1 VDAIVSFVPGQSGDA
16 SSDGASEP
24 SPDGVD
30 AEDLWSRSCQVLR
43 AQVADGVWMSTF
55 HGAVPLSYDQSHL
68 VIGVGSSLAKQRVD
82 GRYRTLVEDALR
94 SASGRDV
101 GFSVEVKV
109 PEAEPA
115 PGPDPLDG
123 LIGADTGRHHEPT
136 PPAARQPGNEPVYT
150 FEAFVTGASNR
161 FAQAAALSVA
171 ETPGRS
177 YNPLFIYGEAG
188 LGKTHLLQA
197 IAHYVRVNYPDKL
210 VRYISSEQFLNDFV
224 EAIRTNTSNDFK
236 LRWRNV
242 DVLLVDD
249 IQFIERAERFQEEF
263 FHTFNELHDRRSQ
276 IVLTSDRSPDAIA
289 TLENR
294 LRSRF
299 MMGLITDIQPPDVE
313 TRIAIL
319 RKKAEKAPLTV
330 SDDVLVF
337 IAENITDNIRMLEGA
352 LTRVSAYANLY
363 QTDLDVPLAQHI
375 LSDILGERESP
386 PITSQLILDKTA
398 AMFGFTVEDL
408 KGKSR
413 RRPLVTAR
421 QVAMYVVRELTD
433 LSYPAIA
440 RDFGGRDHTTV
451 IHAVEKIGSLMPER
465 KQVFNQV
472 QALIKDITQA

>member
-1 VDAIVSFVPGQSGDA
+1 VSFVSGQSGDA
-16 SSDGASEP
+16 RSSGGGGA
-24 SPDGVD
+24 
-30 AEDLWSRSCQVLR
+30 ADLWTQCCEVLR
-43 AQVADGVWMSTF
+43 DQVAPGVWMSTF
-55 HGAVPLSYDQSHL
+55 HGAVPVSYDQSHL
-68 VIGVGSSLAKQRVD
+68 VIEVDSSVAKQRVD
-82 GRYRTLVEDALR
+82 GRYRALVTDALR
-94 SASGRDV
+94 SATGTEVD
-101 GFSVEVKV
+101 FSVEVQV
-109 PEAEPA
+109 PDAEIA
-115 PGPDPLDG
+115 PVADPLDG
-123 LIGADTGRHHEPT
+123 VLGTDTGRRREPD
-136 PPAARQPGNEPVYT
+136 PAPTQEAVITENEPIYT

-197 IAHYVRVNYPDKL
+197 IAHYVRVNYPDRL
-210 VRYISSEQFLNDFV
+210 VRYVSSEQFLNDFV

-319 RKKAEKAPLTV
+319 RKKAEKAPLPV
-330 SDDVLVF
+330 SDDVLDF

-352 LTRVSAYANLY
+352 LTRVTAYANLY
-363 QTDLDVPLAQHI
+363 RTDLDVPLAQHI
-375 LSDILGERESP
+375 LSDILGEREP
-386 PITSQLILDKTA
+386 RPITSQLILDKTA

-472 QALIKDITQA
+472 QALIKDINQS